1 MFRYS
6 ASCILFFR
14 PIAVISSLFALIPL
28 YDFSKRKLT
37 HKKCYFAYSL
47 LLKALLLWLFIS
59 WFANLYEKF
68 TLDIVSAFDI
78 ISTTMWCLIILS
90 VTNCKSNARWEE
102 LFQRFAFLESVL
114 NLNTEYQREHNIL
127 NSPVF
132 RFIMGL
138 ICMIMCSVATI
149 LFVQQVREFPIIFHL
164 IGHIYSF
171 VIALIIIGVSTAVR
185 RKFSDVNKK
194 LITCKNAHFYIAI
207 NIVRKCRYIY
217 QELGT
222 IVDIINCIFGPAIFF
237 MYFMYGFHTL
247 NTSTE
252 VFEGIKSMMYVQNKK
267 LYTVSVA
274 ITSILLVSLVFSFI
288 CLFCNNKETYT
299 YLRFACWY

>member
-6 ASCILFFR
+6 ASCILSFR
-14 PIAVISSLFALIPL
+14 PIAIISSLLALIPL

-47 LLKALLLWLFIS
+47 SLKALLLCLFS
-59 WFANLYEKF
+59 LWFADRYEKF
-68 TLDIVSAFDI
+68 KLNISFAFDI
-78 ISTTMWCLIILS
+78 IGTTMWCLIILS

-149 LFVQQVREFPIIFHL
+149 LFFHKAREPHKIFNL
-164 IGHIYSF
+164 ICHIYSF
-171 VIALIIIGVSTAVR
+171 VISLIITGVSTAVR

-207 NIVRKCRYIY
+207 NIVRNCRYIY

-237 MYFMYGFHTL
+237 MFFMYGFHTL
-247 NTSTE
+247 NTATD
-252 VFEGIKSMMYVQNKK
+252 VFDGIKSTMDVK
-267 LYTVSVA
+267 LYAVSVL
-274 ITSILLVSLVFSFI
+274 ITSMLLVSLVFNFI
-288 CLFCNNKETYT
+288 CLVCNNKQTHT
-299 YLRFACWY
+299 YLRFALELSQ